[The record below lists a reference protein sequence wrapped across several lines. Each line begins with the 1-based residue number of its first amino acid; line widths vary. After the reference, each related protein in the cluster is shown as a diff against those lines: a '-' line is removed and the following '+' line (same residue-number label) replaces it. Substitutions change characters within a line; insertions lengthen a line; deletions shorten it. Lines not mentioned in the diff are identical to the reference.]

1 MCLNHVD
8 DASSDPRRGQLR
20 PRAQFSRAVIAGSGL
35 LGVGAAASWGVGD
48 FAARF
53 LGRAIGVPQALFG
66 MMLVG
71 SLAVSVYIVA
81 SGETLVLEPS
91 GLWLLALNGV
101 ATMLATFML
110 FEALTRGP
118 VSLGSPMVSSYPAFA
133 VPMTVVFGAR
143 PEPIH
148 WVAMGATLG
157 GIWLVALAVSR
168 IEGGDKPEYAP
179 AVLRRSVLM
188 AIGSAFFF
196 AVALLAAD
204 EAIERYGLPLTLLS
218 GRIVGAVVLGA
229 SFLVMRKVPRMPL
242 RAWPLIVLLALVDT
256 LGYIFVYAGLALENG
271 EFAIVTSSAYSVV
284 TILLARFVLRE
295 QVVPLQWL
303 GVAIVIAGIGTLS
316 AAG

>member
-1 MCLNHVD
+1 M
-8 DASSDPRRGQLR
+8 
-20 PRAQFSRAVIAGSGL
+20 IAGSAL
-35 LGVGAAASWGVGD
+35 FGVGAAASWGVGD
-48 FAARF
+48 FTARF
-53 LGRAIGVPQALFG
+53 IGRAVGVPAGLFG
-66 MMLVG
+66 IMLLG
-71 SLAVSVYIVA
+71 SLAVGLYIVV
-81 SGETLVLEPS
+81 SGEPLVWELS
-91 GLWLLALNGV
+91 GLWLLVLNGV

-110 FEALTRGP
+110 FDALTRGP

-148 WVAMGATLG
+148 WVAMAATLG

-168 IEGGDKPEYAP
+168 IDAGDKPEYTP
-179 AVLRRSVLM
+179 AVLRRAVLM

-204 EAIERYGLPLTLLS
+204 EAIGRYGLPLTLLS
-218 GRIVGAVVLGA
+218 GRIVGAVVLGGV
-229 SFLVMRKVPRMPL
+229 FLALRKAPRMPV
-242 RAWPLIVLLALVDT
+242 RAWPLILLLAVADT
-256 LGYIFVYAGLALENG
+256 LGYVFVYAGLSLENG

-284 TILLARFVLRE
+284 TILLARIILKE

-316 AAG
+316 ATG